1 MPSEP
6 LLAADP
12 ESTYQQRLNH
22 WEAAVAGLDR
32 RCNGLS
38 LGRGVLFVVML
49 AIAWPALTRGRPSLW
64 WALLPLAGFGLLAL
78 LHQRVVRRRDRAR
91 GVAFWYAQGL
101 ARLAGQWMGK
111 GTAGERFR
119 DRDHVYADDLDL
131 FGSGSVFEL
140 LCTARTAAGEE
151 TLADWLRGPAS
162 PDDVLARQ
170 GAVAELRERLQLR
183 EDLAVLGREVGAGLQ
198 RGALTRWGEAA
209 PRSVPAWA
217 GPAAGLLGLLN
228 VTTLVGATWF
238 GVPPMAV
245 LLSLGASLAIAARF
259 RVVVGEIV
267 RAAERPSRGL
277 DQMAAMLERLERETF
292 ESPRLI
298 ELRASQDAGALPASR
313 RIARLHRLIGLLDSR
328 RNQLFA
334 PVGALLLWTT
344 QLALAVEAWRRRH
357 GPSVGGWI
365 TWLGEFEA
373 LTSLATFAFEHPAY
387 PFPDIAAGDAAFEA
401 TGLAHPLLPHD
412 RAVANDVRLGR
423 ELRALVVSG
432 SNMSGK
438 STLLRAVGVNAVL
451 AQAGAPVRATRLRLS
466 PLAIGA
472 SFRPQDSLQQGQS
485 RFYAEI
491 ARIRAV
497 MDLLAGRQPV
507 LFLFDELLSG
517 TNSHD
522 RAIGARAIVEH
533 LVAGGAIGLLTT
545 HDLALAGIADGLAP
559 RAANVHFEDAIE
571 AGRLLFDYRLRPG
584 VVERSNA
591 IELMRSVGLR
601 V

>member
-6 LLAADP
+6 LPPADP
-12 ESTYQQRLNH
+12 ESTYRQRLGY
-22 WEAAVAGLDR
+22 WQGMVAGLDR
-32 RCNGLS
+32 RFNALS
-38 LGRGVLFVVML
+38 LGRGILFVAVL

-64 WALLPLAGFGLLAL
+64 WALLPLAGFGLLAM
-78 LHQRVVRRRDRAR
+78 LHERVARRRDRAR
-91 GVAFWYAQGL
+91 AAALWYAQGL
-101 ARLAGQWMGK
+101 ARLGGQWMGK

-119 DRDHVYADDLDL
+119 DPDHVYADDLDL

-151 TLADWLRGPAS
+151 TLADWLRAPAP
-162 PDDVLARQ
+162 PDDIRARQ
-170 GAVAELRERLQLR
+170 DAVAELRGRLSLR
-183 EDLAVLGREVGAGLQ
+183 EDLAVLGAEVGGGLH
-198 RGALTRWGEAA
+198 REPLTRWGEA
-209 PRSVPAWA
+209 PQRSVPGWA
-217 GPAAGLLGLLN
+217 RPAAALLAVLN
-228 VTTLVGATWF
+228 LATLVGAFRF
-238 GVPPMAV
+238 GVPPVAM
-245 LLSLGASLAIAARF
+245 LLSFGVSVALTARF
-259 RVVVGEIV
+259 RVLVGDVV

-277 DQMAAMLERLERETF
+277 DQMAAMLERLEQETF
-292 ESPRLI
+292 ASPRLV
-298 ELRASQDAGALPASR
+298 ELRARQDSGTLPASR
-313 RIARLHRLIGLLDSR
+313 RIAQLHRLIGLLDSR

-334 PVGALLLWTT
+334 PIGALLLWTT
-344 QLALAVEAWRRRH
+344 QLSLAVEAWRRRN
-357 GPSVGGWI
+357 GTAVGGWI
-365 TWLGEFEA
+365 TSLGECEA
-373 LTSLATFAFEHPAY
+373 LTSLATFSFEHPSY
-387 PFPDIAAGDAAFEA
+387 PFPEVAAGGAAFEA
-401 TGLAHPLLPHD
+401 AGLAHPLLPQDH
-412 RAVANDVRLGR
+412 AVANDVRLGG

-451 AQAGAPVRATRLRLS
+451 AQAGAPVRADRLRLS

-497 MDLLAGRQPV
+497 MDLLAGQRPV
-507 LFLFDELLSG
+507 LFLLDELLSG

-559 RAANVHFEDAIE
+559 RAANVHFEDAME
-571 AGRLLFDYRLRPG
+571 AGRLRFDYRLRAG